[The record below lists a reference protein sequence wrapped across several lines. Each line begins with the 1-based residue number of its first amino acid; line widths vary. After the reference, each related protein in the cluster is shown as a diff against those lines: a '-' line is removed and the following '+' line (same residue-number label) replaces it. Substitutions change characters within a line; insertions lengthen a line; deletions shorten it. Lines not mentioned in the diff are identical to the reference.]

1 MSNLTPG
8 LLRSQLSAVRKKIP
22 SAKVVGLRSRSVW
35 DGEPMLRVGQEE
47 FLVRQCNSELAMR
60 ESIIEAEDGG
70 FPLVILTPLQDA
82 QLGRDLLVR
91 LARRKLLR
99 LDVWD
104 SLRDLFQAQNVDP
117 RARHYQWLAD
127 ALMEEVPSAGY
138 KPAPNGIV
146 TVEHIWAEFLCLR
159 LRMPSAQP
167 DARDL
172 LRWALQPDAVAHFHG
187 LTPKQKED
195 VIQWIALRAGDL
207 GQFILRYV
215 EKGKLSVLLSAGLA
229 CEVIFASESVG
240 ADSLR
245 DAAIRLEKYTGEQP
259 IPRHLGQRW
268 FQSTRDLLEAFDA
281 EGNTAGV
288 QQTLDT
294 LDRLMAELGIREQAW
309 LSTYSLQGYEQRLE
323 RFAAALTTG
332 LKKSGDEPVEVLWE
346 LAEQAQAHVAARTS
360 RERVSRLF
368 MACRLR
374 QWLAKPDGTSSG
386 FVDAARMYYQNGG
399 FLDRARYELLGGE
412 GNVTLAKAFAALL
425 KHLDA
430 VRVSISKD
438 FATKLANWTEAG
450 SSSPDLLP
458 VENVLDRVC
467 VPLAKQTPLLLV
479 VLDGMSM
486 AVYRQL
492 IEDIVLRHKWT
503 EYGPRDSEWPVPCIA
518 ALPTVTEVSRCSLLC
533 GAITSRSDDDEERGF
548 RTHKGL
554 VDVSAAQPPMLFH
567 KRDLLTA
574 GGAELSDELQKELK
588 SAKRRVVGV
597 VVNAVDDHLLR
608 GDQIHFPWTVSHI
621 PVLERLLYAAKEAGR
636 FVVLASDHGHVFDRN
651 ARYKAAEPG
660 ERYRTDSAAPEQDE
674 IRITGSRVGTP
685 EGAFV
690 APYVEGLRYGPKKNG
705 YHGGVSPQEVVIPVS
720 VIAPQVDIEGWT
732 ALPFAQPEW
741 WTKTR
746 AAGVVSVPTPAPT
759 PKPKARQTDELPLF
773 AQTQKTAGE
782 AGGWIKELFASDML
796 KSQRKLAG
804 RSTLTDERI
813 REFLDC
819 LEAQGGTMLVSTL
832 AQGIRQPLLRIRG
845 IITAMQRLLNV
856 EGYSVLTYDAASET
870 VSINHEL
877 LKRQFELS
885 S

>member
-22 SAKVVGLRSRSVW
+22 SARIVGLRSRSAW
-35 DGEPMLRVGQEE
+35 DGEATLRVGQEE
-47 FLVRQCNSELAMR
+47 FLVRQCASELAMR
-60 ESIIEAEDGG
+60 ESIIDAEDRG

-82 QLGRDLLVR
+82 QLGRDLLAR

-117 RARHYQWLAD
+117 RARRYQWLAD
-127 ALMEEVPSAGY
+127 ALMEGVPPTGY
-138 KPAPNGIV
+138 RPAPNGIV
-146 TVEHIWAEFLCLR
+146 TVEHIWGEFLR
-159 LRMPSAQP
+159 LRLLMPSAQP

-172 LRWALQPDAVAHFHG
+172 LRWAMQPEVVARFQS
-187 LTPKQKED
+187 LTDKQKED
-195 VIQWIALRAGDL
+195 VIHWIALRAGDL
-207 GQFILRYV
+207 GQFILRYA
-215 EKGKLSVLLSAGLA
+215 EKGKLSVLPAAGLA
-229 CEVIFASESVG
+229 CEVIFASESIG
-240 ADSLR
+240 GDNLR

-268 FQSTRDLLEAFDA
+268 FQSTRDLLESFDA
-281 EGNTAGV
+281 EGNASSI
-288 QQTLDT
+288 QQTQTT
-294 LDRLMAELGIREQAW
+294 LDRLVDDLGISEQAW
-309 LSTYSLQGYEQRLE
+309 LSSYSLKGFEQRME
-323 RFAAALTTG
+323 RFASALTTG
-332 LKKSGDEPVEVLWE
+332 LKKSGTEPVELLWE
-346 LAEQAQAHVAARTS
+346 LAEHAQAHVAARSS
-360 RERVSRLF
+360 RDRVSRLF

-374 QWLAKPDGTSSG
+374 QWLAEPDRTSAG
-386 FVDAARMYYQNGG
+386 FSEAARVYYQNGG
-399 FLDRARYELLGGE
+399 FIDRARHELLGGE
-412 GNVTLAKAFAALL
+412 GHVTLTKAFGALL

-430 VRVSISKD
+430 VRNPLNKD
-438 FATKLANWTEAG
+438 FASKLAAWTEAG
-450 SSSPDLLP
+450 SSSPDLIL
-458 VENVLDRVC
+458 VEDVLDRIC
-467 VPLAKQTPLLLV
+467 VPLAKQTPLLFI

-518 ALPTVTEVSRCSLLC
+518 ALPSITEVSRCSLLC
-533 GAITSRSDDDEERGF
+533 GSLTSRSDDDEERGF
-548 RTHKGL
+548 RSHEGL
-554 VDVSAAQPPMLFH
+554 VDASGAQPPMLFH
-567 KRDLLTA
+567 KRDLLAA
-574 GGAELSDELQKELK
+574 GGAELSEDLQKELK
-588 SAKRRVVGV
+588 SSKRRVVGV

-608 GDQIHFPWTVSHI
+608 GDQIQFPWTVSHLPI
-621 PVLERLLYAAKEAGR
+621 LERLLYAAKEAGR

-651 ARYKAAEPG
+651 ARYKASEPG
-660 ERYRTDSAAPEQDE
+660 ERYRTDAAAPDDDE
-674 IRITGSRVGTP
+674 IKISGSRVVAP
-685 EGAFV
+685 DDAFV

-720 VIAPQVDIEGWT
+720 VIAPQLDIDGWV
-732 ALPFAQPEW
+732 ALPFTQPEW

-746 AAGVVSVPTPAPT
+746 VAAIAPEPIPAIQ
-759 PKPKARQTDELPLF
+759 PKSKAKQPEELPLF
-773 AQTQKTAGE
+773 ADTKKK
-782 AGGWIKELFASDML
+782 AGGWIDELLASDVL

-813 REFLDC
+813 REFLGC
-819 LEAQGGTMLVSTL
+819 LEAQGGTLLASAL
-832 AQGIRQPLLRIRG
+832 AQRIRQPLLRIRG